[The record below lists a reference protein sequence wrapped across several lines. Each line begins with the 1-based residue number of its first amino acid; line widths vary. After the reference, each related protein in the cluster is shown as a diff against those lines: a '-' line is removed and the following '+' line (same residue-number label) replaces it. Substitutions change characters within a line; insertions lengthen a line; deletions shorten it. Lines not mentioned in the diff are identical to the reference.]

1 MVGDIREQSQQ
12 ISYVSDNNVTEIGYF
27 MRFAEYTPETKN
39 VVGIVAV
46 ILDKSGKIIYRDPKS
61 IRFIFE

>member
-12 ISYVSDNNVTEIGYF
+12 ISYVSDNKVTEIGYF

>member
-12 ISYVSDNNVTEIGYF
+12 ISYVSDSKVTEIGYF
-27 MRFAEYTPETKN
+27 MRFAEYSPETKN

-61 IRFIFE
+61 IRFVFE